1 MVKFWKCNQLKT
13 SPKREDHKKTQPLAS
28 LSFQL
33 SNQITRSTTSGH
45 ERILQSRDCPRRI
58 HGQRQTQNQR
68 LCSYLLFS
76 SCMSHLA
83 LSVGVMTESVGTE
96 LCKSYTNKNRRYCVH
111 CSSEISSD
119 FRVKARGKILTCTS
133 RHVARAKS
141 DYSSNFRFRTK
152 IRDEKSLENTKQFS
166 AQHNQ
171 STCHVMSTKHEIKMS
186 WCDKFRTAFV
196 VF

>member
-1 MVKFWKCNQLKT
+1 MVKFQKCNQLKT

-68 LCSYLLFS
+68 LCSYLLFF

-83 LSVGVMTESVGTE
+83 LSVGVMTESVGTDVQK
-96 LCKSYTNKNRRYCVH
+96 LYKQKSPILRSLFFRNFIALSCE
-111 CSSEISSD
+111 SSWEDSHLHFAPCRQSKERL
-119 FRVKARGKILTCTS
+119 FFEFSFPNENS
-133 RHVARAKS
+133 R
-141 DYSSNFRFRTK
+141 
-152 IRDEKSLENTKQFS
+152 
-166 AQHNQ
+166 
-171 STCHVMSTKHEIKMS
+171 
-186 WCDKFRTAFV
+186 
-196 VF
+196 